1 MTVKA
6 SWNIDKFMSTMYGTI
21 VEDYDILRTLEKD
34 FELLECYSSDFDYND
49 GEEGANG
56 EIYYYFQG
64 ELVLTHVIYGGDDE
78 DFKFTELGKTM
89 FKELLFNYITLLLN
103 K

>member
-1 MTVKA
+1 MIVKA
-6 SWNIDKFMSTMYGTI
+6 SWLLNEFVSTLDGYIRID
-21 VEDYDILRTLEKD
+21 EDYLPKLTD
-34 FELLECYSSDFDYND
+34 FELEELYSEDFNYAD
-49 GEEGANG
+49 EEEASGD
-56 EIYYYFQG
+56 IYYYYKGQ
-64 ELVLTHVIYGGDDE
+64 LVLTHTIYGGDME